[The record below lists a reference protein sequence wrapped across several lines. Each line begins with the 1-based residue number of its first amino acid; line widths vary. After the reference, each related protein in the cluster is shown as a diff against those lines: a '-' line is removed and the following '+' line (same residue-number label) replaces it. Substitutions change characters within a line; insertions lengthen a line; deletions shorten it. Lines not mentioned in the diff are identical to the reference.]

1 MPEPDSK
8 QPAGRSR
15 RRHRITWWQE
25 TLILVALA
33 VIVSI
38 VVKAFLVQ
46 MFYVPSGSMR
56 PLFVENDRILVE
68 KVSYWTGDVERG
80 DVVVFSDPGGWLGVA
95 PQPSGL
101 QGLLSRIGLY
111 PAGGHLVKRVIGVGG
126 DHVVCC
132 DDQGR
137 ITVNDVPID
146 GDAYLRDGVEAS
158 QQPFDVMVPE
168 DRIWVMGDNRSN
180 SEDSRFHQ
188 DLEGGGTIP
197 ETAVVG
203 KVWAVVW
210 PMSRFERLAT
220 PATFGN
226 PALLTSGPEP
236 E

>member
-56 PLFVENDRILVE
+56 PLFVENDRIQVE
-68 KVSYWTGDVERG
+68 KVSYWTGDGERG

-180 SEDSRFHQ
+180 SQDSRAHQ
-188 DLEGGGTIP
+188 RLPGNGTVP
-197 ETAVVG
+197 VDEVVG
-203 KVWAVVW
+203 KVWGIVW
-210 PMSRFERLAT
+210 PLDRAKVLDDPE
-220 PATFGN
+220 TFDN
-226 PALLTSGPEP
+226 PALTDAP
-236 E
+236 

>member
-80 DVVVFSDPGGWLGVA
+80 DVVVFSDPGGVE
-95 PQPSGL
+95 GL
-101 QGLLSRIGLY
+101 AVV
-111 PAGGHLVKRVIGVGG
+111 PAG
-126 DHVVCC
+126 
-132 DDQGR
+132 Q
-137 ITVNDVPID
+137 
-146 GDAYLRDGVEAS
+146 
-158 QQPFDVMVPE
+158 E
-168 DRIWVMGDNRSN
+168 D
-180 SEDSRFHQ
+180 
-188 DLEGGGTIP
+188 GTIESAEECP
-197 ETAVVG
+197 GECIFIEVD
-203 KVWAVVW
+203 
-210 PMSRFERLAT
+210 
-220 PATFGN
+220 
-226 PALLTSGPEP
+226 
-236 E
+236 